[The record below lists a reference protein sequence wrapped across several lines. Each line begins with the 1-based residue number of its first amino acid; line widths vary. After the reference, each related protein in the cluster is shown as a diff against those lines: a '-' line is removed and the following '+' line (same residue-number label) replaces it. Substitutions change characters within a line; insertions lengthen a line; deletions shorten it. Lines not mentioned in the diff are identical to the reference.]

1 MKNAMTKLLCVI
13 LKSAFFLNLPGGEV
27 LLDGTAEVKLEI
39 TAPIEAE
46 KTAETE
52 LKTYI
57 KRIFAAY
64 PGKSESHARF
74 ILCHDPELGDQEFKI
89 RCADNQVVISGGRP
103 QGLLYGTYWFLDRKM
118 GVHLY
123 DAYAE
128 YCPSKEKIAVKE
140 FEKSGR
146 PAFADRM
153 YLFSADE
160 AGLRWAT
167 FNLLSGNRPVREAN
181 LIKKYGERPCWAPPL
196 GSHGMLGLIP
206 ADMFKN
212 RPEFFASQDG
222 KRIDPVKRG
231 VTVDYCLTNEELI
244 KTTVKRCLHFLKM
257 TPTARYISIA
267 EGDGN
272 RGMCACEKC
281 QTLVKAHGDRESARW
296 VYFANRVAEQ
306 VKKEYPKVKLVIFA
320 YIASQKPP
328 EGMKVDDN
336 VAVQIVTLGV
346 RRGRPYNDPLNKM
359 ANKFMKEVVEGWSK
373 ICKNILI
380 WDYVWGGSRL
390 MTFPDQLLNL
400 HNTRY
405 FASLGVRGLFPEDSA
420 TVGIP
425 LYNQGCPFRPW
436 LLARAMWDPEECGD
450 GEELETMFC
459 NEYFGPA
466 AGPYVKKYYKY
477 LRDVHWKSGFVGMT
491 SGGTLTR
498 APFEAP
504 EVTAECYRIMSK
516 AMEAAEKEQDRT
528 HIRRT
533 YEETLPVKF
542 MAASDYAK
550 VKQFVKLEKTPKEL
564 IGEIRS
570 YLRGKSKNMAVWMK
584 YKRMHRTLNMLEGIG
599 EINAD
604 TSREYGNFRAACA
617 YDGNLATGWTPGLG
631 VGWTMIDLGEN
642 RFINRITTVF
652 HRVRFVKRATYQVEG
667 SFDKKAWRTMIPQK
681 TVTVPEKIQQEANS
695 WGFFCFDDVVLD
707 KDVEARYVRTRII
720 KMENRRP
727 DGVYRGN
734 DAQHT
739 EQYFN
744 LKELPE
750 ELKKSTVKE

>member
-1 MKNAMTKLLCVI
+1 MSFLASFAICFAGPTVI
-13 LKSAFFLNLPGGEV
+13 
-27 LLDGTAEVKLEI
+27 DGTATVNVETEN
-39 TAPIEAE
+39 PIEAE
-46 KTAETE
+46 KTAESE

-57 KRIFAAY
+57 GRIFAEY
-64 PGKSESHARF
+64 KGKSSARARF
-74 ILCHDPELGDQEFKI
+74 ILRHDPKLGPEEFKI
-89 RCADNQVVISGGRP
+89 SCADGTVAISGGRP
-103 QGLLYGTYWFLDRKM
+103 RGVLLGSYWFLDRKM

-128 YCPSKEKIAVKE
+128 YCPSKEKIEVKE
-140 FEKSGR
+140 FEKFGR

-153 YLFSADE
+153 YLYTAND
-160 AGLRWAT
+160 AGLRWVA
-167 FNLLSGNRPVREAN
+167 FNLLSSNHSVREAELN
-181 LIKKYGERPCWAPPL
+181 RKYGELPVWAPPL
-196 GSHGMLGLIP
+196 PCHGMLGLIP
-206 ADMFKN
+206 ADMYKD
-212 RPEFFASQDG
+212 RPEFFALQDG

-231 VTVDYCLTNEELI
+231 VTVDYCLTNEGLI
-244 KTTVKRCLHFLKM
+244 AETVKRCLHFLKM
-257 TPTARYISIA
+257 TPTARYISIS

-272 RGMCACEKC
+272 RGMCSCEKC
-281 QTLVKAHGDRESARW
+281 QELVKAHGNRESARW

-306 VKKEYPKVKLVIFA
+306 VKKEYPNVKLVIFA

-336 VAVQIVTLGV
+336 VAVQIVTLGI
-346 RRGRPYNDPLNKM
+346 RRGRPYNDPQNKK
-359 ANKFMKEVVEGWSK
+359 ANRFMKEVVEGWSK

-400 HNTRY
+400 QNVRC
-405 FASLGVRGLFPEDSA
+405 FASLGVRGLFPEDNPNA
-420 TVGIP
+420 GIL

-491 SGGTLTR
+491 SGGTLLR
-498 APFEAP
+498 APYEAP
-504 EVTAECYRIMSK
+504 EVTAECYKILTK
-516 AMEAAEKEQDRT
+516 ALEEAKKEQNRE

-542 MAASDYAK
+542 MVAADYAK
-550 VKQFVKLEKTPKEL
+550 VKQFVKLDKTSGEFIEEL
-564 IGEIRS
+564 RS
-570 YLRGKSKNMAVWMK
+570 YFRGKSKDRTVWLK
-584 YKRMHRTLNMLEGIG
+584 YKRMHRTLNMLDGVG

-604 TSREYGNFRAACA
+604 ASREYGLARAACV
-617 YDGNLATGWTPGLG
+617 YDGKFSTHWSPGLG
-631 VGWTMIDLGEN
+631 VGWTMIDLGEK

-652 HRVRFVKRATYQVEG
+652 FQMRFVKRAIYQVEG
-667 SFDKKAWRTMIPQK
+667 SFDKKAWRPMIPQK
-681 TVTVPEKIQQEANS
+681 TVTVPEKLQQTGNPKEVY
-695 WGFFCFDDVVLD
+695 CFDDVVLD
-707 KDVEARYVRTRII
+707 KDVEARYIRTRII

-727 DGVYRGN
+727 DGTYSGQ
-734 DAQHT
+734 DALLT

-744 LKELPE
+744 LKELPA
-750 ELKKSTVKE
+750 ELKKSMVKE